1 MPRYF
6 FHVVNGEFLPDAE
19 GMEIDALDRVKA
31 EAIRVAGE
39 MIRDQGFKLWQTGRY
54 DMYVVDEQNR
64 TQLKLSFEAEDLTG
78 ELSGEPDTA
87 MKGTG

>member
-6 FHVVNGEFLPDAE
+6 FHVVNGDFIPDNE
-19 GMEIDALDRVKA
+19 GMEIAEVDRVKD
-31 EAIRVAGE
+31 EAVRIAGD
-39 MIRDQGFKLWQTGRY
+39 MIRDQGLKLWKTGRY
-54 DMYVVDEQNR
+54 DMYVVDERNK